1 MPSSPLR
8 PTSTGV
14 RSARRVL
21 DGLTGRAWRRGLL
34 ALLALLIVV
43 VSGAR
48 RELWSSVPVEAGAQ
62 AARADAVL
70 PRASA
75 GYDLERDEALGGH
88 TIERHVGKTD
98 EELRARLRRETQI
111 SAASTYTDLETARR
125 VVGAAV
131 AQSRARI
138 EAWSQ
143 RAGSRPNLVVNYAEP
158 GGRSIGR
165 SIRRGARVSATAS
178 QALIVLRWL
187 PRERRWIVLTSYPE
201 SR

>member
-1 MPSSPLR
+1 MASSPLR
-8 PTSTGV
+8 PAFEG
-14 RSARRVL
+14 AR
-21 DGLTGRAWRRGLL
+21 LTRRAWRRSILSLL
-34 ALLALLIVV
+34 VLLVV
-43 VSGAR
+43 AVPAAR
-48 RELWSSVPVEAGAQ
+48 RESLAAVEAGAQ
-62 AARADAVL
+62 AARADAIL

-111 SAASTYTDLETARR
+111 SAASTYTDLATARR

-143 RAGSRPNLVVNYAEP
+143 RTGSRPNLVVNYAEP

-165 SIRRGARVSATAS
+165 SIRRGARVGSTAT
-178 QALIVLRWL
+178 QALVVLRWL